1 VGALVR
7 SSQVGGG
14 RLGLPLTFGSR
25 KPRALNISS
34 IYMYIYEELHKFSE
48 IGNLNVCDNL
58 VDHMIGNVYVQFRE
72 EDEATGAHIG
82 PFLLWP
88 TNCC

>member
-1 VGALVR
+1 
-7 SSQVGGG
+7 
-14 RLGLPLTFGSR
+14 
-25 KPRALNISS
+25 
-34 IYMYIYEELHKFSE
+34 MYIYEELHKFSE